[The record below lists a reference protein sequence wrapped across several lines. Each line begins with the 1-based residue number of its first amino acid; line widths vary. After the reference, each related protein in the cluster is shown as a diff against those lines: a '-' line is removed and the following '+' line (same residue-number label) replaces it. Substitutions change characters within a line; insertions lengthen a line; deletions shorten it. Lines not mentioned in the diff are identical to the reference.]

1 MMKRAIIYV
10 LSIVLLFVI
19 WQLAHMALKAIYM
32 DQPEGSIKAY
42 ALPPPL
48 EAFKVLRADWKE
60 IGKHFSASALRI
72 IVSLLLALLIAVPL
86 GLIIGHAKAAD
97 TLLSPMVYTTYP
109 IPKVVFLPLLFV
121 FLGLGNAPRITLITL
136 IVAFQILL
144 SARDA
149 AKNIP
154 KDYIINVLSTG
165 ANRWQVYRH
174 VVIPASLPAVLT
186 SARISIG
193 LAVAA
198 LALTESWV
206 AGGGPGFVGFLQAH
220 GLWFYISYQE
230 RILAYADMFAGIM
243 ALALLGLLL
252 YIVIDV
258 IERIVCR
265 WNYL

>member
-1 MMKRAIIYV
+1 MMRRAIIYV

-19 WQLAHMALKAIYM
+19 WQLAHMALKAIYSG
-32 DQPEGSIKAY
+32 QEGGNIKAY

-60 IGKHFSASALRI
+60 IGKHFSASAFRI
-72 IVSLLLALLIAVPL
+72 IISLLLALAIAVPL

-109 IPKVVFLPLLFV
+109 IPKIVFLPLLFV
-121 FLGLGNAPRITLITL
+121 FLGLGNAPRIALITL

-154 KDYIINVLSTG
+154 KDYIISVLSTG

-174 VVIPASLPAVLT
+174 VVIPASLPSILT

-193 LAVAA
+193 LAIAA

-206 AGGGPGFVGFLQAH
+206 AGTGFLQTH
-220 GLWFYISYQE
+220 GLWYYISYQE

-243 ALALLGLLL
+243 ALGLLGLLL
-252 YIVIDV
+252 YIAIDV

-265 WNYL
+265 WSYL

>member
-1 MMKRAIIYV
+1 MKRALVYS
-10 LSIVLLFVI
+10 LSIVLLFAA
-19 WQLAHMALKAIYM
+19 WQLASMALRAFYLG
-32 DQPEGSIKAY
+32 QPEGAFKAY

-60 IGKHFSASALRI
+60 IGKHFTASAFRI
-72 IVSLLLALLIAVPL
+72 IISLLLALAIAVPL
-86 GLIIGHAKAAD
+86 GLIIGHEKMAD

-109 IPKVVFLPLLFV
+109 IPKIVFLPLLFV
-121 FLGLGNAPRITLITL
+121 FLGLGNAPRIALITL
-136 IVAFQILL
+136 MIAFQILL

-154 KDYIINVLSTG
+154 KEYIINVLSTG
-165 ANRWQVYRH
+165 ANKWQLYRH
-174 VVIPASLPAVLT
+174 VVIPASLPAILT

-193 LAVAA
+193 LAIAA
-198 LALTESWV
+198 LALTEIWT
-206 AGGGPGFVGFLQAH
+206 AGVGFLQTH
-220 GLWFYISYQE
+220 GLWYYISYQE

-243 ALALLGLLL
+243 ALGLLGLLL
-252 YIVIDV
+252 YLAIDV

>member
-1 MMKRAIIYV
+1 MMKRAIIYA
-10 LSIVLLFVI
+10 LSILILFGLWWGASVT
-19 WQLAHMALKAIYM
+19 LKAIYSG
-32 DQPEGSIKAY
+32 QPEGSIKAY

-48 EAFKVLRADWKE
+48 EALKVLKQDWKE
-60 IGKHFSASALRI
+60 IGKHFTASAYRI
-72 IVSLLLALLIAVPL
+72 IISLLLALAIAVPL
-86 GLIIGHAKAAD
+86 GLIIGHERAAD

-109 IPKVVFLPLLFV
+109 IPKIVLLPLLFV
-121 FLGLGNAPRITLITL
+121 FLGLGNAPRIALITL
-136 IVAFQILL
+136 IIAFQILL

-165 ANRWQVYRH
+165 ADKWQVYRH

-206 AGGGPGFVGFLQAH
+206 AGVGFLERH
-220 GLWFYISYQE
+220 GLWYYISYQE
-230 RILAYADMFAGIM
+230 RILAYADLFAGIM

-252 YIVIDV
+252 YVIIDV
-258 IERIVCR
+258 LERIICR

>member
-1 MMKRAIIYV
+1 MMKRAIIYA
-10 LSIVLLFVI
+10 LSILILFGI
-19 WQLAHMALKAIYM
+19 WWGASVTLKAIYLG
-32 DQPEGSIKAY
+32 QPEGAIKAY

-48 EAFKVLRADWKE
+48 EALKVLRQDWKE
-60 IGKHFSASALRI
+60 IGKHFTASAYRTI
-72 IVSLLLALLIAVPL
+72 ISILLSLAIAVPL
-86 GLIIGHAKAAD
+86 GLILGHEKTAD
-97 TLLSPMVYTTYP
+97 TLLSPIVYTTYP
-109 IPKVVFLPLLFV
+109 IPKIVFLPLLFV
-121 FLGLGNAPRITLITL
+121 FLGLGNVPRIALITL
-136 IVAFQILL
+136 IIAFQILL

-165 ANRWQVYRH
+165 ASKWQVYKH
-174 VVIPASLPAVLT
+174 VVVPASLPAVLT

-193 LAVAA
+193 LAIAA

-206 AGGGPGFVGFLQAH
+206 AGVGFLERH
-220 GLWFYISYQE
+220 GLWYYISYQE

-252 YIVIDV
+252 YIAIDV
-258 IERIVCR
+258 IERLVCR